1 MVYKMRIRQEE
12 KGYSLIELLV
22 VVAILA
28 VVMAVAAFSYRTA
41 MRASRVKQGLS
52 DLYDGFSRARSQAI
66 MHNGSITVAY
76 NPGNRTVTFTQNG
89 TVSNRIVMNDTSV
102 DPGNPKDG
110 ADYHFESYTV
120 IRSNTR
126 GGATTI
132 TGLDVDDDGAN
143 DNIPILADAAVNIT
157 IQQTGFINGVADASG
172 VLLMHQGD
180 IDDNDASGER
190 QYALII
196 FSTGLLKKARHMPD
210 GTWELF

>member
-1 MVYKMRIRQEE
+1 MSIRKTE

-22 VVAILA
+22 VIAILA

-52 DLYDGFSRARSQAI
+52 DLYDGFSRSRSQAI
-66 MHNGSITVAY
+66 MHNGDITVAY
-76 NPGNRTVTFTQNG
+76 NPGNRTVTFTQSG
-89 TVSNRIVMNDTSV
+89 TVLNRIILSDTSV

-120 IRSNTR
+120 VRGNTR
-126 GGATTI
+126 DGSTVI
-132 TGLDVDDDGAN
+132 TGLDVDDDGTN
-143 DNIPILADAAVNIT
+143 DNIPILANAAVNIT
-157 IQQTGFINGVADASG
+157 IQQTGFINGVGDASG

-180 IDDNDASGER
+180 IDDNDNSGER

-196 FSTGLLKKARHMPD
+196 FSTGLLKKARHLPD
-210 GTWELF
+210 GSWELF